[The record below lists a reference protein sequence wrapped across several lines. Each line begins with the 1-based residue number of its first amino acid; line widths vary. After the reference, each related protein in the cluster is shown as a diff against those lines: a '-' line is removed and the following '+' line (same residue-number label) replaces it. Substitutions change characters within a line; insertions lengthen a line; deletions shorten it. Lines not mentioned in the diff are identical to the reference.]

1 MPMHRRLL
9 LHSDVRSEIRAESL
23 MEVVSNIELG
33 VNTGEDSP
41 VNTPQVLLHLGEDAY
56 QTIAEMQHSLVYE
69 VPMPSR

>member
-1 MPMHRRLL
+1 
-9 LHSDVRSEIRAESL
+9 